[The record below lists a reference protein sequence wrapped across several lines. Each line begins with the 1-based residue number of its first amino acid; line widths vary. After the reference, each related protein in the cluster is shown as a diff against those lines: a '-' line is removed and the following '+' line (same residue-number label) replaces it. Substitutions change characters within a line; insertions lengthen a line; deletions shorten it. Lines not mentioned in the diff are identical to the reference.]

1 MSFWTNA
8 RYEPLSRFR
17 FSVIFDHGETFQDVV
32 SVKVPEA
39 EVNTSDYRLINHTF
53 TIPGNVK
60 WSDCEITYVDAGNS
74 IHDRWQN
81 FLEQGYRYP
90 NIRGS
95 GTVSKTG
102 QITKG
107 NSDIEIYQLDS
118 AGNIVNRYK
127 LKNAFIKSI
136 TFGEMDYSSDELVT
150 ATITLSVDWMEVGW
164 NKLSRHT
171 SEPNWKQY
179 SDPAAIQAQ
188 RLAADSH
195 YDVSRVAMGG
205 DAVDNVIEMNIDMLS
220 EEDIFAD
227 DADETKG
234 GIDVATEQTDSN
246 KENPTSA
253 SNTSTQDNVPE
264 AKPPT
269 ADLAA
274 PEAEKTDRQK
284 LQEQAD
290 KKGKL
295 DCTGYATE
303 EECRK
308 AAEEAR
314 QTLANRDSTTTKD
327 RAADAFKDF

>member
-17 FSVIFDHGETFQDVV
+17 FSVIFDHGETFNDVV
-32 SVKVPEA
+32 SVKLPEA

-74 IHDRWQN
+74 IHRRWQN
-81 FLEQGYRYP
+81 FLEQGYKYP

-118 AGNIVNRYK
+118 VGNIVNRYK

-136 TFGEMDYSSDELVT
+136 TFGELDYSSDELVT

-164 NKLSRHT
+164 NRKSRHT
-171 SEPNWKQY
+171 SESDWKQY
-179 SDPAAIQAQ
+179 SDPAAIKEQ
-188 RLAADSH
+188 RLNADAH
-195 YDVSRVAMGG
+195 YDASRVAMGG
-205 DAVDNVIEMNIDMLS
+205 DAVDNVIEMPDTNIDS
-220 EEDIFAD
+220 FPD
-227 DADETKG
+227 DPEETKG

-246 KENPTSA
+246 EEKPTEEI
-253 SNTSTQDNVPE
+253 PE
-264 AKPPT
+264 AKPPS
-269 ADLAA
+269 AGLAA
-274 PEAEKTDRQK
+274 PEGEKTERQR
-284 LQEQAD
+284 LEEQAD

-295 DCTGYATE
+295 NCTNYDTE
-303 EECRK
+303 EECREAAK
-308 AAEEAR
+308 AAREEFG
-314 QTLANRDSTTTKD
+314 NRDEGTTETRSD
-327 RAADAFKDF
+327 DLFSQLE